1 MRVPVLWGRQA
12 GLRPVGEPGPVL
24 WGRQA
29 GLRPVGEPGPVGVPN
44 ELGVIDLVPNR
55 RRVTNGAKAGVESFE
70 C

>member
-1 MRVPVLWGRQA
+1 V
-12 GLRPVGEPGPVL
+12 PVL